1 VPQLIDRL
9 RAALAPEYAL
19 EREIA
24 RGGMSH
30 VFLARDTVLERPV
43 AVKLLRPELAGAR
56 EVERFVRESR
66 ILANLS
72 HPNLLPVHR
81 AGVADGL
88 FWYITDYMPGDTLAD
103 RLRRGPLT
111 PAEATALG
119 ADLLA
124 ALEAAHEAG
133 VVHRDIKPG
142 NIFLRD
148 GRAVLA
154 DFGIARVIGA
164 LQGSGT
170 VGDDRIRTASSPA
183 TITGTPGYMAPE
195 QLQGECSPRTDLY
208 AAGLV
213 LYEAMTGRAWQNAA
227 PADRKRWL
235 GVPPRLV
242 PVLHRALEP
251 DPADRW
257 PDAAAFRRALLASAK
272 SPGRRALAAALGAAV
287 LLLLGWV
294 FLPRPEP
301 PVEWSLVIAPLT
313 LEEGLP
319 PRFEISGRIAQDL
332 QLVPGLKVPFEN
344 RTVQRR
350 LQRGVHQAGES
361 HAARSFGTEYLAR
374 GSAHAVA
381 GGIRVRITIY
391 DRAGQARWEV
401 AAESGDADSLAA
413 AAAFRML
420 QKLAPELR
428 AGRDG
433 WLTDSFVAF
442 RHWLQGERALRGN
455 RWREAGLRFRDALD
469 ADPAFLMAAVRIGE
483 VRDWMP
489 WEATGPPVDLA
500 RLFAQFGHTLEP
512 LDSLIVEA
520 RLKPI
525 GATRLHA
532 LQQLR
537 ASHPHHPQIA
547 SYYADEL
554 FHRGPFLGYGTDAA
568 IRAFEEAVRLDDSFA
583 PAYEHLAWAYVQQG
597 IDAAAALHAV
607 RHFAAH
613 THTERGSLHDPVL
626 LEAAIAIRFGN
637 GLSDAQWHGLAT
649 AASSEEYLLRQAMAA
664 ALPEAQLELAR
675 RVAAREAT
683 AAGHAR
689 ALQAGAIALLATG
702 RVGEGIAALDTAATL
717 FGEPEYAL
725 QAAEWRVLPAVLGW
739 PAVDPD
745 EAERA
750 RAVLRRA
757 AGRPDAAARAA
768 WTLGMDAVHRGDLAE
783 ARRQRA
789 ALDRTATAAA
799 TRLAALLDAWLIAWD
814 GDVVAALARSRPL
827 HGFVTADQF
836 EHPFARAALFLGEAR
851 WLEAL
856 GDSAGAARHL
866 LWAEHAD
873 VHALRGPI
881 RAAEVDWVFGT
892 LAAAERARLAA
903 GDDHLAP
910 AACRRFDGARGAW
923 QAADS
928 AFVPLREAFDRLAAG
943 PCRP

>member
-1 VPQLIDRL
+1 MLQLIDRL

-72 HPNLLPVHR
+72 HPNLLAVHR

-124 ALEAAHEAG
+124 GLAAAHEAG

-154 DFGIARVIGA
+154 DFGIARVAGA
-164 LQGSGT
+164 NPAPET
-170 VGDDRIRTASSPA
+170 VWDAGVPTAAAPG

-235 GVPPRLV
+235 DVPPRLV

-257 PDAAAFRRALLASAK
+257 PDAAAFRRALLMSAK
-272 SPGRRALAAALGAAV
+272 SPRRLALAAALGAAV
-287 LLLLGWV
+287 LLLGWV

-301 PVEWSLVIAPLT
+301 PVEWTLVIAPLT

-332 QLVPGLKVPFEN
+332 QLVPGLRVPFEN
-344 RTVQRR
+344 RAVQRR

-374 GSAHAVA
+374 GAAHAVA
-381 GGIRVRITIY
+381 GGVRVRITIY
-391 DRAGQARWEV
+391 DRAGKARWEV
-401 AAESGDADSLAA
+401 AAESGDADSLAD
-413 AAAFRML
+413 AAAFRLL

-442 RHWLQGERALRGN
+442 RHWLQGERALRNN
-455 RWREAGLRFRDALD
+455 RWREAGLRFREALD

-500 RLFAQFGHTLEP
+500 RLFEQFGHTLEP

-520 RLKPI
+520 RLQPI
-525 GATRLHA
+525 GAPRLHA
-532 LQQLR
+532 LQLLR
-537 ASHPHHPQIA
+537 ARHPHHPQIA

-568 IRAFEEAVRLDDSFA
+568 IRAFEEAVRLDASFA

-597 IDAAAALHAV
+597 IDDAAALHAV
-607 RHFAAH
+607 RRYAAH
-613 THTERGSLHDPVL
+613 THTEPGSLHDPVL
-626 LEAAIAIRFGN
+626 VEAAIAIRYGN

-649 AASSEEYLLRQAMAA
+649 AAATEEYLLRQAMAA

-683 AAGHAR
+683 AGGRAR

-702 RVGEGIAALDTAATL
+702 RVREGIATLDTAATL

-725 QAAEWRVLPAVLGW
+725 QAAEWRVLPAMLGW
-739 PAVDPD
+739 PAAEPE

-750 RAVLRRA
+750 RSVLRRA
-757 AGRPDAAARAA
+757 ASRPDAAARAA

-783 ARRQRA
+783 ARRQRD
-789 ALDRTATAAA
+789 ALDRTATTAA
-799 TRLAALLDAWLIAWD
+799 TRLATLLDAWLAAHH
-814 GDVVAALARSRPL
+814 GDVEAALAHSRPL
-827 HGFVTADQF
+827 HAFVTGDQF

-856 GDSAGAARHL
+856 GDSVEAARHL
-866 LWAEHAD
+866 LWTEHAD

-881 RAAEVDWVFGT
+881 RAAEVDWVFGA

-903 GDDHLAP
+903 GDDLTP
-910 AACRRFDGARGAW
+910 AACRRFDHARGVW
-923 QAADS
+923 RAADA
-928 AFVPLREAFDRLAAG
+928 AFGPLRDAFDRLALG